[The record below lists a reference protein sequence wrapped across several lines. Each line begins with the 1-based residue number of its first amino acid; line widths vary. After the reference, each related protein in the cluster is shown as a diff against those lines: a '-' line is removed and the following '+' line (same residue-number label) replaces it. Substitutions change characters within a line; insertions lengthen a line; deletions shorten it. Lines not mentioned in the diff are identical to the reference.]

1 MHSRTGVVAII
12 GSLAISSALL
22 LGGCG
27 GNSTAGATSAAA
39 SSAAVAAPASA
50 AATSA
55 GPVTATEWNP
65 PRPSGVEDDLWAS
78 ISADPA
84 ASIDTPEKL
93 AKNCQGLKPLTPND
107 IDMMVEV
114 APESN
119 AQEWTAFAD
128 YAYAY
133 TTQLCVNAPEPA
145 AVVYEAAGACDPF
158 DYAYCI
164 TPDMDGLT
172 ILIQDPDQAF
182 IDIAGVSVACEGTG
196 MASTMSLA
204 GPDGEFNFTGIYTLG
219 NPGVAGDAVCTVTG
233 NADGATVMTLNVRV
247 LDPA

>member
-27 GNSTAGATSAAA
+27 GNSSAETTSAAA
-39 SSAAVAAPASA
+39 SSVAEPAGAASGGDVA
-50 AATSA
+50 
-55 GPVTATEWNP
+55 ATEWNP
-65 PRPSGVEDDLWAS
+65 PRPSGVEDDVWAS
-78 ISADPA
+78 MGADPA
-84 ASIDTPEKL
+84 ASLDTPEKL
-93 AKNCQGLKPLTPND
+93 AKSCQGLNPPSPSD
-107 IDMMVEV
+107 IDAIV
-114 APESN
+114 AMAPGSN
-119 AQEWTAFAD
+119 AQEWTAFGD
-128 YAYAY
+128 YMYSYA
-133 TTQLCVNAPEPA
+133 TQFCANAPEPA

>member
-22 LGGCG
+22 LAGCG
-27 GNSTAGATSAAA
+27 GNSTTATT
-39 SSAAVAAPASA
+39 SSAAVAAAASA

-55 GPVTATEWNP
+55 GPVAATEWNP
-65 PRPSGVEDDLWAS
+65 PRPTGVEDDFWAS

-93 AKNCQGLKPLTPND
+93 AKTCQGLKPATPND
-107 IDMMVEV
+107 IDMMVLA

-119 AQEWTAFAD
+119 AQEWTAVYD
-128 YAYAY
+128 YYYAYL
-133 TTQLCVNAPEPA
+133 TPLCVNAPEPA
-145 AVVYEAAGACDPF
+145 AVVYEAAGACDPEA
-158 DYAYCI
+158 YAYCI
-164 TPDMDGLT
+164 TPDMDGQT
-172 ILIQDPDQAF
+172 IEIQNPNQAF
-182 IDIAGVSVACEGTG
+182 IDIAGVSVDCEGTG
-196 MASTMSLA
+196 YAQTMAVA
-204 GPDGEFNFTGIYTLG
+204 GPDDDWSFTAITTMG

-233 NADGATVMTLNVRV
+233 IADDATVMTLNVTV